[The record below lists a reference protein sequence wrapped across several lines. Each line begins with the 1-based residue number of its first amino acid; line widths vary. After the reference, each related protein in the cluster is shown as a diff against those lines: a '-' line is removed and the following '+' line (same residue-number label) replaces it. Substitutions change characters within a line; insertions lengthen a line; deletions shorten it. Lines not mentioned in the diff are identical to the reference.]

1 LGEALASEVGRKVR
15 PVQFAFV
22 EVCIEVLDLGQ
33 IIVWINIWTSYG
45 EDVVLFF
52 RIVRQIVCAIMFV
65 IVF

>member
-1 LGEALASEVGRKVR
+1 
-15 PVQFAFV
+15 
-22 EVCIEVLDLGQ
+22 VCIEVLDLGQ

-52 RIVRQIVCAIMFV
+52 QIVRQIVCAIMFV